1 MQGPLHPKRALSVHA
16 RTAPYLSPMDL
27 DSLPRIGKLGKPWGH
42 QCDLTLHLDAAELE
56 DLIEAECLFV
66 DIDGQKVPFF
76 FTKLRDKGRDI
87 LVKFDDFNDPQSA
100 AILVG
105 RDIYAPPGLLVE
117 DGEDGWD
124 PATLIG
130 MQVADEEH
138 GELGEVV
145 ALDGTD
151 DHPVLVI
158 RRGEEEVLVPLADEL
173 VVGIDAEQG
182 LLVVRTPPG
191 LLELYRG
198 A

>member
-1 MQGPLHPKRALSVHA
+1 
-16 RTAPYLSPMDL
+16 MDL

-42 QCDLTLHLDAAELE
+42 QGDLTVHLDELDPE
-56 DLIEAECLFV
+56 DLADAECLFV

-105 RDIYAPPGLLVE
+105 RELYAPPGLLVE
-117 DGEDGWD
+117 DGDEHWD

-130 MQVADEEH
+130 MKVADEAY
-138 GELGEVV
+138 GDLGEVV

-158 RRGEEEVLVPLADEL
+158 QRGDEEVLVPLADEL
-173 VVGIDAEQG
+173 VVGIDAAQG

>member
-1 MQGPLHPKRALSVHA
+1 
-16 RTAPYLSPMDL
+16 MDL
-27 DSLPRIGKLGKPWGH
+27 DSLQRIGRLGKPWGH
-42 QCDLTLHLDAAELE
+42 QGDLTVQLEGVELE
-56 DLIEAECLFV
+56 DLSGAECLFA

-76 FTKLRDKGRDI
+76 IAKLRDKGRDV
-87 LVKFDDFNDPQSA
+87 LVKFDEFHDPQSA

-117 DGEDGWD
+117 DDEEHWD

-130 MQVADEEH
+130 MQVADEAH

-151 DHPVLVI
+151 EHPVLVI
-158 RRGEEEVLVPLADEL
+158 RNGGEEVLVPLADEL
-173 VVGIDAEQG
+173 VVGIDAAQG